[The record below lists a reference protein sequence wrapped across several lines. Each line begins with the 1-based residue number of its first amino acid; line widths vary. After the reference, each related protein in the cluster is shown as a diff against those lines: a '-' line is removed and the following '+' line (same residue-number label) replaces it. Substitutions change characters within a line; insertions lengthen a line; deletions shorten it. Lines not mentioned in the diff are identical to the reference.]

1 MAVHPASFLYDY
13 RFEEQRFLE
22 CFRDSHESYLVS
34 YEYNIFNTSKF
45 VDVKV
50 RYIKTRIEFYY
61 ILGIYLF

>member
-1 MAVHPASFLYDY
+1 ML
-13 RFEEQRFLE
+13 
-22 CFRDSHESYLVS
+22 SHESYLVS

-50 RYIKTRIEFYY
+50 RYIKTRIKFYY